1 MKSSLKKNFD
11 EIKSN
16 KKNSVSSQ
24 YNNFRDS
31 K

>member
-16 KKNSVSSQ
+16 KKNIVSSQ